1 MNTVSLSGSLRE
13 NVGKK
18 DAKALR
24 AKGLVPCVIYGNNI
38 EQVKFATDARSFKKI
53 LFTPETLIIDF
64 EIEGKVYHTI
74 LQDIQYHPVTD
85 EVLHADFL
93 DVNEDN
99 PITVMLPIRTQ
110 GTCPGVMRGGR
121 MNMNLKKLKVRGY
134 VKDLPDNIIVDV
146 TSLQMNQSIK
156 VKDLDLKKM
165 TVLVAENTIVVD
177 VKAPRNAAAEEE
189 ATEEAAA
196 APAAEGAAAAPAAEA
211 K

>member
-1 MNTVSLSGSLRE
+1 MNSVSLSGSLRE

-24 AKGLVPCVIYGNNI
+24 MNGQVPCVIYGNNI
-38 EQVKFATDARSFKKI
+38 EQVKFSTDARSFKKI
-53 LFTPETLIIDF
+53 LYTPETLIIDF
-64 EIEGKVYHTI
+64 EINGKVYHTI

-85 EVLHADFL
+85 EVMHADFL

-99 PITVMLPIRTQ
+99 PITVMLPVRTQ

-121 MNMNLKKLKVRGY
+121 MNMNLSKLKVRGY
-134 VKDLPDNIIVDV
+134 VNDLPDNIIVDV
-146 TSLQMNQSIK
+146 TKLQMNQAIK
-156 VKDLDLKKM
+156 VKDLNLEKM
-165 TVLVAENTIVVD
+165 QVLVAENTIVVD

-189 ATEEAAA
+189 TEEAA
-196 APAAEGAAAAPAAEA
+196 PAEGAAAPAAEA

>member
-24 AKGLVPCVIYGNNI
+24 EKGLVPCVIYGNNI
-38 EQVKFATDARSFKKI
+38 EQVKFSTDARSFKKI
-53 LFTPETLIIDF
+53 LYTPETLIIDF
-64 EIEGKVYHTI
+64 EIDGKVYHTI

-99 PITVMLPIRTQ
+99 PITVMLPVRTT

-121 MNMNLKKLKVRGY
+121 LIMNLPKLKVRGY
-134 VKDLPDNIIVDV
+134 VNDLPDNVIVNV
-146 TSLQMNQSIK
+146 SQLQMNQSIK
-156 VKDLDLKKM
+156 VKDLNLEKM
-165 TVLVAENTIVVD
+165 TVLVSENTIVVD
-177 VKAPRNAAAEEE
+177 VKAPRNAVVEEDS
-189 ATEEAAA
+189 EEN
-196 APAAEGAAAAPAAEA
+196 AEA
-211 K
+211 

>member
-24 AKGLVPCVIYGNNI
+24 KQGLVPCVIYGNNI

-53 LFTPETLIIDF
+53 LFTPETLIVDF
-64 EIEGKVYHTI
+64 EINGTVYHTI

-93 DVNEDN
+93 DVNEEN
-99 PITVMLPIRTQ
+99 PITVMLPVRTQ

-121 MNMNLKKLKVRGY
+121 MNMNISKMKVRGY
-134 VKDLPDNIIVDV
+134 VNDLPDNIILDV
-146 TSLQMNQSIK
+146 SKLQMNQSIK
-156 VKDLDLKKM
+156 VKDLNFEKM
-165 TVLVAENTIVVD
+165 TVLVPENTIIVD
-177 VKAPRNAAAEEE
+177 VRAPRNAAAAETEE
-189 ATEEAAA
+189 TEEAA
-196 APAAEGAAAAPAAEA
+196 EA

>member
-1 MNTVSLSGSLRE
+1 MNSVSLSGSLRE

-64 EIEGKVYHTI
+64 EINGKVYHTI

-134 VKDLPDNIIVDV
+134 VNDLPDNIVVDV
-146 TSLQMNQSIK
+146 TSLQMNQAIK
-156 VKDLDLKKM
+156 VKDLNLQKM
-165 TVLVAENTIVVD
+165 QVLIAENTIVVD

-196 APAAEGAAAAPAAEA
+196 APAAEGAAAPAAEA

>member
-1 MNTVSLSGSLRE
+1 MNSVSLSGSLRE

-64 EIEGKVYHTI
+64 EINGKVYHTI

-134 VKDLPDNIIVDV
+134 VNDLPDNIVVDV
-146 TSLQMNQSIK
+146 TSLQMNQAIK

-196 APAAEGAAAAPAAEA
+196 APAAEGAAAPAAEA

>member
-1 MNTVSLSGSLRE
+1 MNSVSLSGSLRE

-24 AKGLVPCVIYGNNI
+24 KQGLVPCVIYGNNI
-38 EQVKFATDARSFKKI
+38 EQVIFAMDARNFKKI
-53 LFTPETLIIDF
+53 LYTPETLIIDLD
-64 EIEGKVYHTI
+64 INGKVYHTI

-99 PITVMLPIRTQ
+99 PITVTLPVRTE

-121 MNMNLKKLKVRGY
+121 MNLNLPKLKVRGF
-134 VKDLPDNIIVDV
+134 VNDLPDNIIVNV
-146 TSLQMNQSIK
+146 SQLQMNQSIK
-156 VKDLDLKKM
+156 VKDLNLEKI
-165 TVLVAENTIVVD
+165 TVLVADNTIVVD

-189 ATEEAAA
+189 TEEAA
-196 APAAEGAAAAPAAEA
+196 EGEAAPAAEA

>member
-1 MNTVSLSGSLRE
+1 MNSVSLSGSLRE

-64 EIEGKVYHTI
+64 EINGKVYHTI

-134 VKDLPDNIIVDV
+134 VNDLPDNIVVDV
-146 TSLQMNQSIK
+146 TSLQMNQAIK

-196 APAAEGAAAAPAAEA
+196 APAAEGTAAPAAEA

>member
-1 MNTVSLSGSLRE
+1 MNSVSLSGSLRE

-24 AKGLVPCVIYGNNI
+24 AKGLVPCVIYGNKI
-38 EQVKFATDARSFKKI
+38 EQVKFATEAKSFKKI
-53 LFTPETLIIDF
+53 LYTPETLIIDF
-64 EIEGKVYHTI
+64 EINGKVYHTI

-99 PITVMLPIRTQ
+99 PITVMLPIRTT
-110 GTCPGVMRGGR
+110 GTSPGVMRGGR
-121 MNMNLKKLKVRGY
+121 LIINLPKLKVRGY
-134 VKDLPDNIIVDV
+134 VNDLPDNVV
-146 TSLQMNQSIK
+146 VNVSQLQMNQSIK
-156 VKDLDLKKM
+156 VKDLSLENT

-177 VKAPRNAAAEEE
+177 VKAPRNATAEEE
-189 ATEEAAA
+189 TEEAADA
-196 APAAEGAAAAPAAEA
+196 AAAEA